1 MSYKTLDATLS
12 CWALTQNFIRNRSPD
27 MPCIKGVLKSLAIC
41 DSYIFW
47 VFFRQG
53 ITLPRFITVGYV
65 WTILVSGGEWV
76 GRGGGWLLLTS
87 FFEQPQKGPSWI
99 SLTTSRLNMQELFN
113 SVFLENSLNFLS
125 TLFYKCEGRGLDFC

>member
-12 CWALTQNFIRNRSPD
+12 CWALMENLIRDQSPD
-27 MPCIKGVLKSLAIC
+27 MSCIKGVLKSLAIC

-53 ITLPRFITVGYV
+53 IILPIFITVGYA
-65 WTILVSGGEWV
+65 WTFLGSGGEWV
-76 GRGGGWLLLTS
+76 GGFAPPPS

-99 SLTTSRLNMQELFN
+99 RLTTSRLNMQELFN
-113 SVFLENSLNFLS
+113 NVFLENSLNFLL
-125 TLFYKCEGRGLDFC
+125 TLFYKREEGGLDSC